1 MQPRALGIRAKLII
15 IFVLIKVLPLVVLA
29 WFAWSQIER
38 LGHTV
43 DTHNQEMIADTRAVV
58 GEVGQLSTQNSIH
71 ALDLRSR
78 EAIER
83 LTTDTAR
90 AVAAFLHDRDQD
102 ILQAAALEP
111 TPAAYARFLA
121 ERTRPVTDHRPWILN
136 RNDTAWEPSHEADP
150 GPVTEAR
157 LADNVKEFHSRPPEP
172 EGIVTERPLY
182 LEMTFIGLDGK
193 ERFKAV
199 TSKLVT
205 PEPRDITRPENTWC
219 KAERYFD
226 EIKALGPH
234 DIYVS
239 EVVGAAVGTNI
250 IGLYTPQRA
259 KELDVPFEPEKAGYA
274 GKENPVGRRFQ
285 GLVRWA
291 APVRRQGRLLGWV
304 TLGLD
309 HTHIMEFTDHL
320 VPTEERYS
328 PIADAASGNYAF
340 MWDYK
345 NRCISHARDF
355 FIVGYDPDTGLPAP
369 PWMDTDMYQRWQD
382 SGLSITEFLAK
393 QPVFDTPSLKKKG
406 SADMIRQGW
415 TALDGRYLN
424 FAPQCAGWH
433 NLTKDGGSGSF
444 VIFWSGLWKL
454 TTAAAIPYHTGRY
467 SGPKGFGFVTIG
479 ANVHEF
485 HRSAT
490 ETARE
495 IEGLVTGF
503 EKHID
508 QRKRDTQLAMK
519 RSLGNTARTLT
530 TSTAIMAAIVI
541 VIAVWMASWLT
552 RRITEMVQG
561 IRSFQDGDLTHRL
574 TVVSGD
580 EMGQLAT
587 AFNEMADTILEA
599 MDSLKEAES
608 KYRTIFEN
616 AVEGI
621 FQSTPSGRFVRVNPA
636 MAAIF
641 GYDSPEQM
649 IREVKKIAVQL
660 YVSAADR
667 EEFLRRVRQRG
678 EIIGFETRFLR
689 RDGSQFWAEISARA
703 VKDDNGEVV
712 YSEGII
718 QDITERLQAR
728 ETLHRAIEE
737 AEAASR
743 MKSDFLSMVSHELRT
758 PLTSV
763 LGFAKMIHK
772 KLIGSVFPHL
782 DDDDKAARA
791 ADQVRQNLEII
802 LAEGERLT
810 HLINEVLDLTKL
822 EAGRIDWN
830 MGPVDVH
837 RLVERA
843 LAGAEAL
850 MVDKDLQLT
859 RDVPKGLPPVHGD
872 MDRLIQVLINLVSNA
887 IKFTDTGTITCRAE
901 KREDEIVFSVTD
913 TGQGIPTAFQEQVF
927 HRFSQLGDLLTEKP
941 KGSGLGLT
949 ICKEIVSHHGGRI
962 WLRSQP
968 GKGSTFS
975 FAIPVYRE
983 NGN

>member
-1 MQPRALGIRAKLII
+1 MQPGSLGIRAKLII

-38 LGHTV
+38 LGRTVEEHTA
-43 DTHNQEMIADTRAVV
+43 EMISDTRAVI
-58 GEVGQLSTQNSIH
+58 GEVGQLSTQNSIR

-102 ILQAAALEP
+102 ILQAATLEP
-111 TPAAYARFLA
+111 SPAAYERFLA
-121 ERTRPVTDHRPWILN
+121 QRTRPVTDHHPWVLN
-136 RNDTAWEPSHEADP
+136 KDGTAWEPSSHEP
-150 GPVTEAR
+150 EGPVTVAR
-157 LADNVKEFHSRPPEP
+157 LADNVKDFHSRPPEAQ
-172 EGIVTERPLY
+172 GIVTERPLY
-182 LEMTFIGLDGK
+182 LEMTFVGLDGK
-193 ERFKAV
+193 ERVKVA
-199 TSKLVT
+199 TSDRVA
-205 PEPRDITRPENTWC
+205 PEPRDITKPKNTWC
-219 KAERYFD
+219 RAERYF
-226 EIKALGPH
+226 EELKALEPGG
-234 DIYVS
+234 IYVS
-239 EVVGAAVGTNI
+239 EVIGEAVGTNI
-250 IGLYTPQRA
+250 IGHYTPRRA
-259 KELDVPFEPEKAGYA
+259 QEMGLPFEPEKQGYA

-291 APVRRQGRLLGWV
+291 APVYRQGRLRGWV

-340 MWDYK
+340 MWDFK
-345 NRCISHARDF
+345 NRCISHPRDF
-355 FIVGYDPDTGLPAP
+355 FIVGYNPETGLPAP
-369 PWMDTDMYQRWQD
+369 PWMDTAMYRRWKD
-382 SGLSITEFLAK
+382 SGLRIDTFLAR
-393 QPVFDTPSLKKKG
+393 QSVFEEPSLQKKG
-406 SADMIRQGW
+406 SAEMIRKGW

-454 TTAAAIPYHTGRY
+454 TTAASIPYHTGRY

-490 ETARE
+490 ETAKE

-503 EKHID
+503 EEHID
-508 QRKRDTQLAMK
+508 QRKRATQQALD
-519 RSLGNTARTLT
+519 RSLSGTARDLT
-530 TSTAIMAAIVI
+530 ASTAIMAIVVI

-552 RRITEMVQG
+552 RRITEMIRG
-561 IRSFQDGDLTHRL
+561 IRIFQDGDLTHRL
-574 TVVSGD
+574 AVRSGD
-580 EMGQLAT
+580 EMGQLAS
-587 AFNEMADTILEA
+587 AFNEMSDTILEA
-599 MDSLKEAES
+599 MDSLREAES

-621 FQSTPSGRFVRVNPA
+621 FQSTPGGRFVRVNPA

-649 IREVKKIAVQL
+649 MREIKAISAQL
-660 YVSAADR
+660 YVSPADR
-667 EEFLRRVRQRG
+667 EEYMRLIHEEG
-678 EIIGFETRFLR
+678 EVIGFETRFLR
-689 RDGSQFWAEISARA
+689 RDGSQFWAELSARA
-703 VKDDNGEVV
+703 VYADGGEVA
-712 YSEGII
+712 YTEGIV

-728 ETLHRAIEE
+728 EALHRAIEE
-737 AEAASR
+737 AETASR

-758 PLTSV
+758 PLTSI

-772 KLIGSVFPHL
+772 KLIGSVFPNL
-782 DDDDKAARA
+782 GDDDKAAKSA
-791 ADQVRQNLEII
+791 EQVRNNLEII
-802 LAEGERLT
+802 LSEGERLT
-810 HLINEVLDLTKL
+810 QLINEVLDLTKL
-822 EAGRIDWN
+822 EAGHIDWTV
-830 MGPVDVH
+830 GPVEVP

-843 LAGAEAL
+843 MAGAEVL
-850 MVDKDLQLT
+850 VGDKDLQLV
-859 RDVPKGLPPVHGD
+859 RDVPDGVPPVNGD
-872 MDRLIQVLINLVSNA
+872 MDRLIQVLLNLISNA
-887 IKFTDTGTITCRAE
+887 IKFTDTGAVTCRAE
-901 KREDEIVFSVTD
+901 TRGNEVVFSVTD
-913 TGQGIPTAFQEQVF
+913 TGRGIPQEYQEQVF

-941 KGSGLGLT
+941 SGSGLGLA
-949 ICKEIVSHHGGRI
+949 ICKEIVTHHNGRI

-975 FAIPVYRE
+975 FAIPAYRE
-983 NGN
+983 NGK